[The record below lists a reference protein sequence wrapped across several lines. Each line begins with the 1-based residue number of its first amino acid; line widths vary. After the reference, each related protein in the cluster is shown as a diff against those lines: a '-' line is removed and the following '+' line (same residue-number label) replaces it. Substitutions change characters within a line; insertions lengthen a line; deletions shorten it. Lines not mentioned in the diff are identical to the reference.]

1 MTLAIA
7 LAAWRRPLLRR
18 VTPAGGD
25 TGEDLG
31 VIVKDV
37 VAPLGPAMLTV
48 RRTAKDDVQDRQ
60 VYLTLDGEEWAT
72 IYYGK
77 EITREMAPGR
87 HTLKANN
94 TLVRKSVVFDV
105 KPGEHVRYQC
115 INKAHWTAMMFMAFL
130 GAAFLT
136 VKLVREKE

>member
-1 MTLAIA
+1 VTLATSP
-7 LAAWRRPLLRR
+7 AAWPLPLFRRA
-18 VTPAGGD
+18 TPASSD
-25 TGEDLG
+25 AGEDLG

-37 VAPLGPAMLTV
+37 EAPQGPAMLTV

-60 VYLTLDGEEWAT
+60 VYLTLDGEEWGT
-72 IYYGK
+72 FYGK
-77 EITREMAPGR
+77 EITREIAPGR

-136 VKLVREKE
+136 VKLVREKD